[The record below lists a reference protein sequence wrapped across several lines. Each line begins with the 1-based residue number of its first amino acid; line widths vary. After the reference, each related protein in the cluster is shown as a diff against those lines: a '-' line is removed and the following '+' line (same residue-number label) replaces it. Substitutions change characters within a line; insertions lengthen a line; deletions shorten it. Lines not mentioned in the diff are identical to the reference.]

1 MMFVPS
7 VVLILVYMDIA
18 PVVII
23 LAIVGNCC
31 SLSMMSRRCVLF
43 LRYDGRLCFKGCN
56 LVSSHVE
63 TNVVKLHHW
72 ETTGQSGLGIF
83 SL

>member
-1 MMFVPS
+1 MMFVQS

-31 SLSMMSRRCVLF
+31 SLSMMLRRYVLL

-63 TNVVKLHHW
+63 MNVVKLHHW
-72 ETTGQSGLGIF
+72 ETTGQSGLGIC